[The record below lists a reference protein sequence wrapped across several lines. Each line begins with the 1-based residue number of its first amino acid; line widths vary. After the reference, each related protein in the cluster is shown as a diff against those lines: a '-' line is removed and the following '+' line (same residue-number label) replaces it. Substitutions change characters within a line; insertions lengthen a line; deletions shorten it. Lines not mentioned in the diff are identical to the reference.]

1 MKTSTQAS
9 LPNSAGIHHITAI
22 AGNPRRHFAFYT
34 GTLGL
39 KLVKKTVNFDA
50 PDTWH
55 LYYGDDTGSP
65 GTALT
70 FFIWQE
76 LPRGHHG
83 TGEAQ
88 EIAFAIPEFSLDYWR
103 GRLREKGINYIEST
117 PRFGERVIAFE
128 DPDGLKLELVGS
140 RTAAQIKG
148 RNGGDVPA
156 LHAIR
161 GFHGITLE
169 VRDVAKTAEVL
180 TQVFGFTAGGVEDN
194 RYRFIAEPGPLGTVV
209 DLRHT
214 PGLARANQGTGS
226 VHHVAFRADGD
237 AGEMAM
243 REKAVTL
250 GLHTTG
256 QVPRFYFRSVYFR
269 ERNGIL
275 FEIAT
280 DDPGF
285 TTDETQA
292 ALGQKLQLP
301 PWHEPLRAQIE
312 KVLPPLE

>member
-1 MKTSTQAS
+1 MKNTDQK
-9 LPNSAGIHHITAI
+9 SAGIHHITAI
-22 AGNPRRHFAFYT
+22 AGNARRHFAFYT

-55 LYYGDDTGSP
+55 LYYGDETGSP

-70 FFIWQE
+70 FFIWE
-76 LPRGHHG
+76 DLPRGHHG
-83 TGEAQ
+83 SGEAQ
-88 EIAFAIPEFSLDYWR
+88 EIAFSIPDSSLDFWR
-103 GRLREKGINYIEST
+103 ARLRDKGVNFIERT
-117 PRFGERVIAFE
+117 RFGESAIAFE
-128 DPDGLKLELVGS
+128 DPDGLKLELVAS
-140 RTAAQIKG
+140 KTAAEISG
-148 RNGGDVPA
+148 WNGGDVPA
-156 LHAIR
+156 GDAIR

-169 VRDVAKTAEVL
+169 VRDPAKTAEVL
-180 TQVFGFTAGGVEDN
+180 TQVFGFESAGVENN
-194 RYRFIAEPGPLGTVV
+194 RYRFVAKPGPLGTVV

-214 PGLARANQGTGS
+214 PGLARGTQGTGT

-237 AGEMAM
+237 AGELAM
-243 REKAVTL
+243 REKVIDL
-250 GLHTTG
+250 GLHATE

-285 TTDETQA
+285 ATDERKEE
-292 ALGQKLQLP
+292 LGQKLQLP
-301 PWHEPLRAQIE
+301 PWHEPLRAKIE
-312 KVLPPLE
+312 AILPPLI